1 MVAVWMALSVAMAG
15 DLYGK
20 SEAAPGGLYGKSGA
34 SSSVAGEAIS
44 KDLSVGEPI
53 TLGGVTIFPV
63 LDRSAPKHPTGETL
77 GLAEAMG
84 RGQLSVSEAG
94 SFSLVSMVNHGKEP
108 VYIMAGEVIRGGRQD
123 RMITEDLVIPP
134 ESGPLRITVHC
145 VEKGRWSD
153 EARTFAYGGRAEY
166 ALRATTDDSQEDTW
180 AMVAALNADRG
191 GSATGAYVGVGGPE
205 WLQYRQQ
212 LYAHLAGQ
220 QQVVGAVIA
229 RGGDLVHAEMF
240 GDPRLSSASR
250 SAVLDSYAR
259 DAVVMGQD
267 ADVDGDIPDVDEA
280 AAFLRASLAE

>member
-1 MVAVWMALSVAMAG
+1 M
-15 DLYGK
+15 
-20 SEAAPGGLYGKSGA
+20 
-34 SSSVAGEAIS
+34 
-44 KDLSVGEPI
+44 
-53 TLGGVTIFPV
+53 
-63 LDRSAPKHPTGETL
+63 
-77 GLAEAMG
+77 
-84 RGQLSVSEAG
+84 
-94 SFSLVSMVNHGKEP
+94 
-108 VYIMAGEVIRGGRQD
+108 
-123 RMITEDLVIPP
+123 
-134 ESGPLRITVHC
+134 
-145 VEKGRWSD
+145 
-153 EARTFAYGGRAEY
+153 
-166 ALRATTDDSQEDTW
+166 
-180 AMVAALNADRG
+180 
-191 GSATGAYVGVGGPE
+191 GVGGPE